1 VSLSLT
7 WFEHD
12 DGLRVDDSL
21 GDEVEAYFG
30 ADAEI
35 LLDHHAFGPS
45 FQVDSAIFTDFEH
58 SDREIT
64 SWTYSTYRLPLKQ
77 VLNVLALRRQILDSV
92 SQKLKRQLAAAV
104 QSVLDSTRFSAL
116 SGDLLN
122 GSLDLEEP
130 IMIHYLDYVLPR
142 FDAEMRTDPDFYRG
156 GLSGF
161 EEYLFTTNLA

>member
-12 DGLRVDDSL
+12 DGVRVDDSL

-30 ADAEI
+30 SDAEI
-35 LLDHHAFGPS
+35 LLDHRAFGPS
-45 FQVDSAIFTDFEH
+45 FQVDTAIFTEFEY

-64 SWTYSTYRLPLKQ
+64 SWTYNTYRLPLKQ
-77 VLNVLALRRQILDSV
+77 VLNVLTLRRQILDSV
-92 SQKLKRQLAAAV
+92 SQKLQRQLATAV
-104 QSVLDSTRFSAL
+104 QSILDPTKLSAL

-130 IMIHYLDYVLPR
+130 IMIHYLNYVLPR
-142 FDAEMRTDPDFYRG
+142 FDAEMRIDPNFYRG
-156 GLSGF
+156 GLRGF
-161 EEYLFTTNLA
+161 EEYLFTKNVA